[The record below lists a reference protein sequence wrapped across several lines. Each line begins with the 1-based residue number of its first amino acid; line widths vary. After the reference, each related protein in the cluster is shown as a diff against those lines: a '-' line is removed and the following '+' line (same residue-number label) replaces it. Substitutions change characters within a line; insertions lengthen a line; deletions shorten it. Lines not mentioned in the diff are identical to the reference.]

1 MNHDGSVD
9 GDEEDDGMTLQT
21 ISRMTADNFN
31 VTVENGALCHGGG
44 TFTKHAPLTTMADVL
59 ELAEAVSLFD
69 RAEMPSLAAA
79 AAKLAKRGP
88 LSLWPLVEE
97 AARLSHR
104 AGTRPADMPR
114 PQRMVRLA
122 GPAEPG
128 DVALRAAGFIPAVC
142 IGRRV
147 LVDE

>member
-1 MNHDGSVD
+1 MMVLSTARAEED
-9 GDEEDDGMTLQT
+9 GDGMMLQT
-21 ISRMTADNFN
+21 ISRKTADNFN
-31 VTVENGALCHGGG
+31 VTIENGALSHGGG
-44 TFTKHAPLTTMADVL
+44 TFTRHAPLTTMADVL

-88 LSLWPLVEE
+88 LSLWSLVEE
-97 AARLSHR
+97 AARLSYR

-114 PQRMVRLA
+114 PRRMVRLA

-128 DVALRAAGFIPAVC
+128 DVALRTAGFIPAVR
-142 IGRRV
+142 IGPRV
-147 LVDE
+147 LMEE

>member
-1 MNHDGSVD
+1 
-9 GDEEDDGMTLQT
+9 MTLDT
-21 ISRMTADNFN
+21 ITRRTLDGFL
-31 VTVENGALCHGGG
+31 VTIEDGALGTHRS
-44 TFTKHAPLTTMADVL
+44 TFTRHAPLRIMTDVL
-59 ELAEAVSLFD
+59 ELAEAIPMFD
-69 RAEMPSLAAA
+69 RAEMPSLATA

-88 LSLWPLVEE
+88 LSLWPLVGE

-128 DVALRAAGFIPAVC
+128 DAALRAAGFIPAVR
-142 IGRRV
+142 IGRLAV
-147 LVDE
+147 VEEA

>member
-1 MNHDGSVD
+1 MQRG
-9 GDEEDDGMTLQT
+9 GCDEEDARMMNET
-21 ISRMTADNFN
+21 IARKTADNFR
-31 VTVENGALCHGGG
+31 VTIEGGALCHQGG
-44 TFTKHAPLTTMADVL
+44 TFTRHAPLTSTADVL
-59 ELAEAVSLFD
+59 ELAEAVSLFE
-69 RAEMPSLAAA
+69 RAEMPSLASA
-79 AAKLAKRGP
+79 AAKLSKRGP

-128 DVALRAAGFIPAVC
+128 DAALRAAGFIPAVR
-142 IGRRV
+142 IGRRIMV
-147 LVDE
+147 EE

>member
-1 MNHDGSVD
+1 
-9 GDEEDDGMTLQT
+9 MTHTLL
-21 ISRMTADNFN
+21 MTNATNIPAITRKTLDNFR
-31 VTVENGALCHGGG
+31 VTIEGGALCHSGG
-44 TFTKHAPLTTMADVL
+44 TFTRHAPLAQTADIL

-79 AAKLAKRGP
+79 AAKLSQRGP

-114 PQRMVRLA
+114 PVRQVRLT
-122 GPAEPG
+122 GPGEPG
-128 DVALRAAGFIPAVC
+128 DVALRAAGYIPAVR
-142 IGRRV
+142 IGRLAMV
-147 LVDE
+147 EEA